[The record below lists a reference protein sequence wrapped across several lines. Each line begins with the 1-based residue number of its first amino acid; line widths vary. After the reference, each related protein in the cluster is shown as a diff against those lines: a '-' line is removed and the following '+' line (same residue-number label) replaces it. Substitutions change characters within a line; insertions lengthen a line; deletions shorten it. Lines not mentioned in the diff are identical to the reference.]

1 MAEWMAEGIRRAA
14 EAALRTHGGCAV
26 VLRLAA
32 PAAQGDDAEQL
43 GLATPQFNDVA
54 LGPAC
59 FYAAG
64 SAHKA
69 NNVKRLVIA
78 AQAVETLCGT
88 LGFDAVDVLFET
100 AIGVLIDGLLYEIT
114 DNTSSQANGRAYCYW
129 LTLERPVR

>member
-1 MAEWMAEGIRRAA
+1 MAEWMAEGVRRAA
-14 EAALRTHGGCAV
+14 EAALRTNGGRAV

-54 LGPAC
+54 LGPAV
-59 FYAAG
+59 FHKSG
-64 SAHKA
+64 S
-69 NNVKRLVIA
+69 VKRLVIA

-100 AIGVLIDGLLYEIT
+100 AIGVVIDGLVYEIA
-114 DNTSSQANGRAYCYW
+114 DNTSSQADGRAYCYW

>member
-1 MAEWMAEGIRRAA
+1 MADWMAEGVRRAA
-14 EAALRTHGGCAV
+14 EAALRTNGGRAV

-54 LGPAC
+54 LGPAV
-59 FYAAG
+59 F
-64 SAHKA
+64 HKA

-78 AQAVETLCGT
+78 AGAVETLCGT

-114 DNTSSQANGRAYCYW
+114 DSTSSQANGRAYCYW